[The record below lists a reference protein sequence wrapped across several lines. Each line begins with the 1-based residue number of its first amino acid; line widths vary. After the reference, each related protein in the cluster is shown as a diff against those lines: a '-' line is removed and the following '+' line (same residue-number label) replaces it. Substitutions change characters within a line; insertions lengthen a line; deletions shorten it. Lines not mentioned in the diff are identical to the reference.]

1 MKKAK
6 YGSGFKLFD
15 YYKTVARVGGV
26 FSALSLAAM
35 AGASNILDASKIDGA
50 NATHIECADIV
61 FGTGSPPFGIPAAC
75 SETWSRSRYSA

>member
-35 AGASNILDASKIDGA
+35 IYVIYYMFSDYILGKRRAQILAHRSGDNPGCDGRR
-50 NATHIECADIV
+50 V
-61 FGTGSPPFGIPAAC
+61 
-75 SETWSRSRYSA
+75 RSV